1 MPARTTPRRTLVALC
16 MLLALVASAC
26 AGTTVQTEEL
36 NASSLQPDSASEPVP
51 WNVDPTVAPLPDE
64 AASITNGAEAA
75 ADRSVGAVVPATEVL
90 ALAFTAPEELSYTFT
105 QGISMEM
112 DMPGI
117 GAFSIAP
124 TEAIAHGEV
133 DGTRNHIVMD
143 MGVLFTEM
151 FASLGGGS
159 ELANEFDGLTM
170 EMWSDE
176 SVLVM
181 DMSSFAATMGAID
194 PMTGSEFDLLANG
207 PVLIDLSQA
216 PGLTGAE
223 FASQYA
229 QGTQV
234 VDPALLLQSL
244 RSVDAIR
251 SVGSMN
257 HDGRSVE
264 VYDATITMADYYEA
278 LGIDISAQLDT
289 MGGLGL
295 TAEDDAFL
303 LAIIDAMSGL
313 PVELRIMIDEDQ
325 LIRRL
330 ETTIDMQPLMAA
342 MFEDPDMLA
351 ALAAAEGATAEEMA
365 AGADLMAGMRYTVG
379 TWQEFENYGGAF
391 EITFPEATDI
401 TMEFADLFAE
411 LS

>member
-1 MPARTTPRRTLVALC
+1 MPARTTPRRTLVVLC

-36 NASSLQPDSASEPVP
+36 NASSLQPDTASEPVP
-51 WNVDPTVAPLPDE
+51 WGVDPTVAPLPDE
-64 AASITNGAEAA
+64 TASITNGTAAE
-75 ADRSVGAVVPATEVL
+75 ADRSVGVVEPATQVL
-90 ALAFTAPEELSYTFT
+90 ALAFTAPEELSYSFT

-117 GAFSIAP
+117 GAFNIAP
-124 TEAIAHGEV
+124 AEAIAHGEV
-133 DGTRNHIVMD
+133 EGTRSHIVMD
-143 MGVLFTEM
+143 IGVLFTEM
-151 FASLGGGS
+151 FASLGGGAD
-159 ELANEFDGLTM
+159 LGDEFDSLTM

-176 SVLVM
+176 SVLIM
-181 DMSSFAATMGAID
+181 DMSSFAATMGSLD
-194 PMTGSEFDLLANG
+194 PATSGELDSFVNG
-207 PVLIDLSQA
+207 PVLIDLSEA
-216 PGLTGAE
+216 PGLTGTA

-251 SVGSMN
+251 SVGSMQ
-257 HDGRSVE
+257 HDGRSVD
-264 VYDATITMADYYEA
+264 VYDATITMTDYYEA
-278 LGIDISAQLDT
+278 LGIDITAQLDT
-289 MGGLGL
+289 MGSLGL
-295 TAEDDAFL
+295 TPDDDALFL
-303 LAIIDAMSGL
+303 SISEAMSDL
-313 PVELRIMIDEDQ
+313 PVELRILIDEDQ

-351 ALAAAEGATAEEMA
+351 AMAAAEGATTEEMA

-379 TWQEFENYGGAF
+379 TWQEFDNYGGGF
-391 EITFPEATDI
+391 DITFPEATDV
-401 TMEFADLFAE
+401 TADVADLFAD